1 MNKGAK
7 EVYAVVTHGL
17 FNGTAAERILN
28 SDITKIVCT
37 DSIQL
42 ADETRQKLGNK
53 LEYVSLDLLLA
64 ELIRRIHQRESTED
78 LTETPKYK
86 N

>member
-1 MNKGAK
+1 MI
-7 EVYAVVTHGL
+7 THGL
-17 FNGTAAERILN
+17 FNGPAADRISN
-28 SDITKIVCT
+28 SDITKIVCS

-42 ADETRQKLGNK
+42 PQETRQKLGEK

-78 LTETPKYK
+78 ITETPKYK